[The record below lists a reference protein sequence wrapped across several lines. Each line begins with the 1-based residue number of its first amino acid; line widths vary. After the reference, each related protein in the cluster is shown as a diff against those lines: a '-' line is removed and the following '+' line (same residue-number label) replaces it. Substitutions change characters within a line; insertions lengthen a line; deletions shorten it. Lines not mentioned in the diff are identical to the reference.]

1 MKHCPVC
8 KSDKELD
15 QFWKGQYCCIEC
27 QKISE
32 NVLKKAIEYLNN
44 KRSYTLYAINK

>member
-1 MKHCPVC
+1 MAKD
-8 KSDKELD
+8 SA
-15 QFWKGQYCCIEC
+15 
-27 QKISE
+27 